1 LQRIQ
6 YAKTISDAITKADG
20 TYVPK
25 EKRKKQEEKGK
36 KLHRPTKLTNVAIL
50 FVARLHYQ
58 PHYYSCLSGFRA
70 LCCTTFVDTFEG
82 WWQWNV
88 CFFQLRGSGG
98 SNKQIWLQHLWPQ
111 PIHHLMVYLL
121 L

>member
-36 KLHRPTKLTNVAIL
+36 KLHRPTKLTNVALL
-50 FVARLHYQ
+50 FV
-58 PHYYSCLSGFRA
+58 PSCIISLTFILVFLASE
-70 LCCTTFVDTFEG
+70 LCAV
-82 WWQWNV
+82 
-88 CFFQLRGSGG
+88 
-98 SNKQIWLQHLWPQ
+98 
-111 PIHHLMVYLL
+111 
-121 L
+121 

>member
-36 KLHRPTKLTNVAIL
+36 KLQRPTKLTNVAIL
-50 FVARLHYQ
+50 FVAKLHYQ
-58 PHYYSCLSGFRA
+58 PHFYSCLSGFRA
-70 LCCTTFVDTFEG
+70 LCCITFVDTFEG
-82 WWQWNV
+82 
-88 CFFQLRGSGG
+88 
-98 SNKQIWLQHLWPQ
+98 
-111 PIHHLMVYLL
+111 
-121 L
+121 